1 MIGMGSNRRGST
13 GEHRYGGRHSDDKTA
28 RLREYLQAFATALKN
43 RGFRLVYID
52 ARAGSG
58 GRTEVLPALPLLDG
72 DDASP
77 QIVTVPG
84 SARLAMEVVPPF
96 DHLLLVESNPDRY
109 AALERLA
116 AEFPKQKIDCRRGD
130 ANDAVQTFCRRAPWR
145 GSKEAPKGMRGVD
158 FLDPYGMEVDWPTVE
173 AIAATESLDLW
184 YFFPLMGLYRQA
196 ANNAPAIDATKR
208 ARLNRVLGT
217 DEWERAWYGTPH
229 GPTDLLGE
237 TADAIR
243 TVDVDAIER
252 YVKHRLE
259 TVFKGAVLDPLRIYH
274 ERRFPLASLFFAVSN
289 PNPKAVQ
296 VASRIAKHILRRK
309 RA

>member
-1 MIGMGSNRRGST
+1 LIGMGPNRRGST

-52 ARAGSG
+52 ACAGSG
-58 GRTEVLPALPLLDG
+58 GRTEVLPALPLLGG

-77 QIVTVPG
+77 QIITVPG

-96 DHLLLVESNPDRY
+96 DHLLLVENNPDRY

-116 AEFPKQKIDCRRGD
+116 AEFPKQKIECHCGD
-130 ANDAVQTFCRRAPWR
+130 ANEAMQTFCRKAPWR
-145 GSKEAPKGMRGVD
+145 GSNEAPNGMRGVV

-196 ANNAPAIDATKR
+196 ANKAPAIDAGKR
-208 ARLNRVLGT
+208 TRLNKVLGT

-229 GPTDLLGE
+229 GPTDLLGD

-243 TVDVDAIER
+243 TADVAAIER

-289 PNPKAVQ
+289 PNSKAVQ

>member
-1 MIGMGSNRRGST
+1 MGPNRRGST

-28 RLREYLQAFATALKN
+28 RLREYLQSFATALKN

-52 ARAGSG
+52 ACAGSG
-58 GRTEVLPALPLLDG
+58 GRREVLPALPLLGG

-84 SARLAMEVVPPF
+84 SARLAMEVMPPF
-96 DHLLLVESNPDRY
+96 DHLLLVKNNPDRY
-109 AALERLA
+109 AALEKLA
-116 AEFPKQKIDCRRGD
+116 AEFPKQKIDCHRGD
-130 ANDAVQTFCRRAPWR
+130 ANEAVQTFCRKTPWHKPP
-145 GSKEAPKGMRGVD
+145 GVRGVV

-173 AIAATESLDLW
+173 AIAATEALDLW

-196 ANNAPAIDATKR
+196 ANSAPAIDATKR

-217 DEWERAWYGTPH
+217 DGWEQAWYGKPH

-237 TADAIR
+237 SADAIR
-243 TVDVDAIER
+243 TADVTAIER

-296 VASRIAKHILRRK
+296 VASRIAKHILGRE